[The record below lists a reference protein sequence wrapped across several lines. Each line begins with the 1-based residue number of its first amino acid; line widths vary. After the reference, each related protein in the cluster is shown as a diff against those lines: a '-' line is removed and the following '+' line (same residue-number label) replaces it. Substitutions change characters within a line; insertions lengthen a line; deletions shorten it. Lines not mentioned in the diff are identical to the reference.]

1 MADIGWLFGW
11 AKENGIEIPLN
22 YDGSANIPK
31 LFELYDAW
39 REKNGERETARKNI
53 ELSKQDWARVY
64 AKLGEIKRGGAV
76 NRRSN
81 GDMIIPLQ
89 KMSET
94 DTPKIVFV
102 GGTYE
107 KPKMRQALVFNS
119 DEEMFD
125 MLEDMKWR

>member
-11 AKENGIEIPLN
+11 AKENGIDIPLN
-22 YDGSANIPK
+22 ADGTANIPK
-31 LFELYDAW
+31 LFELYDEW
-39 REKNGERETARKNI
+39 RNKSGKQAPARKNI

>member
-1 MADIGWLFGW
+1 MNADGT
-11 AKENGIEIPLN
+11 
-22 YDGSANIPK
+22 ANITK
-31 LFELYDAW
+31 LFELYDQW
-39 REKNGERETARKNI
+39 REKNGGRATARKNI

-64 AKLGEIKRGGAV
+64 TKLGEIKRGGAI

-94 DTPKIVFV
+94 DIPKIVFV

-107 KPKMRQALVFNS
+107 KPKMRQALMFNS

-125 MLEDMKWR
+125 MLEKLNGIK